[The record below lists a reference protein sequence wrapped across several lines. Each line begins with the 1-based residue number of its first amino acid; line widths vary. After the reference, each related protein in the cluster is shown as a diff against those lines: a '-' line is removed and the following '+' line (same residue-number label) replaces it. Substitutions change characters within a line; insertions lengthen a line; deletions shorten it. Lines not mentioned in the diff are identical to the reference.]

1 MTNFFKIVGVLF
13 FCVILSNCQK
23 SDSATVSI
31 RDYSD
36 QYKADIV
43 LIEAYL
49 KTHKFSVDADQN
61 VTFSDASA
69 DGSDAIWHNPN
80 LTSRVVTYNNVD
92 HTVYYVKLQDGVGE
106 SPTNVDNA
114 LVAYK
119 GIGLDGT
126 VFDFNNNPT
135 IPLYLPGTIVG
146 WSEILPKFKTGTIT
160 DNINNGTST
169 YANFGAG
176 IMFLPSGVAYF
187 NNALTNLTSYSPI
200 IFTFKLY
207 NVSRNDQDGD
217 TIPSYLEDIDGD
229 GYLYNLASGVANPD
243 DTDHDG
249 IPNFLDTDDD
259 GDLQLTKSEVR
270 YLDSR
275 GDVRFYPYQ
284 GVTVDNPL
292 TLYVDESK
300 GIPSRTGTAPNFII
314 DYTTPTRLRRHLDPT
329 W

>member
-31 RDYSD
+31 RDYTE
-36 QYKADIV
+36 QYNADIV

-49 KTHKFSVDADQN
+49 KTHKYSVDADQN
-61 VTFSDASA
+61 VTFSDAST
-69 DGSDAIWHNPN
+69 DGSDAIWYNPN
-80 LTSRVVTYNNVD
+80 LTYRTVTYNSIDVK
-92 HTVYYVKLQDGVGE
+92 VYYIKLQEGVGE

-119 GIGLDGT
+119 GISLDGT

-135 IPLYLPGTIVG
+135 IPLYLPRTILG

-160 DNINNGTST
+160 ENTNGTST

-176 IMFLPSGVAYF
+176 LMFLPSGVAYF

-200 IFTFKLY
+200 IFSFKLF

-217 TIPSYLEDIDGD
+217 TIPSYLEDINGD
-229 GYLYNLASGVANPD
+229 GYLYNLASGVVNPD
-243 DTDHDG
+243 DTDGDE

-259 GDLQLTKSEVR
+259 GDQQLTKSEVR

-284 GVTVDNPL
+284 GAAADNPL
-292 TLYVDESK
+292 TPYVDESK
-300 GIPSRTGTAPNFII
+300 GIPSRTGTAPNFNF